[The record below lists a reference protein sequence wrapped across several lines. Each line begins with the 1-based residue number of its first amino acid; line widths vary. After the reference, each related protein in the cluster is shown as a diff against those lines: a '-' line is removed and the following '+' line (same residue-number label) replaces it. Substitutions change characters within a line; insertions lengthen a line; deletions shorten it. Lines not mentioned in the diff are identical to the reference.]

1 MGVRCGKCLYTL
13 LTPPPAPMLQC
24 GNDEKKKMLKIG
36 RLTTNISCIVS
47 SLLLCVLFVFLY
59 VSHFFFIYQ
68 IIVIISIDNILSTT
82 ELLEVKPNYYG
93 LLRLLLLLTMIHE
106 ECCPIASPAP

>member
-1 MGVRCGKCLYTL
+1 MYHT
-13 LTPPPAPMLQC
+13 
-24 GNDEKKKMLKIG
+24 
-36 RLTTNISCIVS
+36 S
-47 SLLLCVLFVFLY
+47 FFL
-59 VSHFFFIYQ
+59 FIYQ
-68 IIVIISIDNILSTT
+68 IIVIISIISIDNILSTT

>member
-68 IIVIISIDNILSTT
+68 IIVISIDNILSTT

>member
-1 MGVRCGKCLYTL
+1 MWQMLVHIIN
-13 LTPPPAPMLQC
+13 PPPAPMLQC

-36 RLTTNISCIVS
+36 RLTTNISCIAS

-59 VSHFFFIYQ
+59 VSHFIYQ

-82 ELLEVKPNYYG
+82 GLLEVKPNTTVAYHYYS
-93 LLRLLLLLTMIHE
+93 R
-106 ECCPIASPAP
+106 